1 MQESNRSVVLSL
13 LESKSIK
20 EENIDKVLYET
31 GVIPSSNSWYIF
43 IDKLLLWFGGLA
55 LAFSLMF
62 FVAYNWTEF
71 GRFAKF
77 ALVEGAIVG
86 SIALYWYLGGEKL
99 SAKVVLMVSSIL
111 LGVLLA
117 LVGQTYQTGADTWQ
131 LFFYWAVL
139 ILPWVLVGRFSA
151 IWMVWIF
158 LVNISIALYIDIF
171 RGLFGFS
178 FYSEYSLLWIF
189 FIFNTSAWALWEFFS
204 TRYEWL
210 KSNWA
215 IRVLGFVS
223 MTAVT
228 SLSLSFL
235 WEEQSGVAILVWFAW
250 LATVYWAYR
259 VRKVDLFMLSIMALS
274 FSTVLVS
281 FLINALFQHSFNLGS
296 LLIIGLVIIGL
307 GAGFAS
313 WLKSVQQEVEDAN
326 E

>member
-20 EENIDKVLYET
+20 EENIDKVLHET
-31 GVIPSSNSWYIF
+31 GVIPSSHSWYLF

-77 ALVEGAIVG
+77 ALVEGALVC
-86 SIALYWYLGGEKL
+86 SVALYWYLGGEKL

-111 LGVLLA
+111 VGVLLA

-131 LFFYWAVL
+131 LFFYWAIL
-139 ILPWVLVGRFSA
+139 ILPWVLVGHFSA
-151 IWMVWIF
+151 LWMLWI
-158 LVNISIALYIDIF
+158 LLINISILLYVEIY
-171 RGLFGFS
+171 RGLFGFA

-189 FIFNTSAWALWEFFS
+189 SIFNTAAWLLWEYFS
-204 TRYEWL
+204 TRYAWL
-210 KSNWA
+210 NSTWA
-215 IRVLGFVS
+215 LRVLGFVS

-228 SLSLSFL
+228 SMNINFLWQDQSLLSL
-235 WEEQSGVAILVWFAW
+235 LVWFAW
-250 LATVYWAYR
+250 LASVYWAYR
-259 VRKVDLFMLSIMALS
+259 VKKVDLFMLSLMALS
-274 FSTVLVS
+274 FSTVVVS
-281 FLINALFQHSFNLGS
+281 YLIYALLQMHFNLGS
-296 LLIIGLVIIGL
+296 ILLIGLVIIGL

-313 WLKSVQQEVEDAN
+313 WLKSVQKEAEDAN